1 MIFDCDKNHAGPIY
15 KGVRRADVRKVLGA
29 YKEFKKSPFSSN
41 TADDFQSVG
50 VHVFYNSE
58 DVVRGV
64 EIFKGA
70 RVFVCGLDVFS
81 FSLTG
86 LVAELERI
94 GVGCVYD
101 EAGANITDLG
111 IGFYSPDV
119 GEVETPSIEGVYVE
133 FV

>member
-58 DVVRGV
+58 DVVRGI

-70 RVFVCGLDVFS
+70 R
-81 FSLTG
+81 
-86 LVAELERI
+86 ERI